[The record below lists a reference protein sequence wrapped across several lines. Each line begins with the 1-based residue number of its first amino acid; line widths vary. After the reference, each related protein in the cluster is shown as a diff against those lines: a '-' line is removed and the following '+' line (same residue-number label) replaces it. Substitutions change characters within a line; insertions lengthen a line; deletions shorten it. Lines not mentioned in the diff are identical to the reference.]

1 LIPMVLGFIWYN
13 PKVLGKAW
21 MEASGM
27 TEEKAKN
34 ANMALVFGL
43 SFLFSFFLAFAL
55 QFLVIH
61 QSGVTSLF
69 YKQPINDPSTE
80 MGALYKKIMD
90 TLGTSYRTFKHGA
103 LHGTI
108 GGFMIALPILAT
120 NAMFEGKGFKY
131 IAINAGYWIICM
143 ALMGGLIC
151 AWM

>member
-1 LIPMVLGFIWYN
+1 MNIVAVLVAALIPMVLGFIWYN

-69 YKQPINDPSTE
+69 YKQPINDP
-80 MGALYKKIMD
+80 
-90 TLGTSYRTFKHGA
+90 
-103 LHGTI
+103 
-108 GGFMIALPILAT
+108 
-120 NAMFEGKGFKY
+120 
-131 IAINAGYWIICM
+131 
-143 ALMGGLIC
+143 
-151 AWM
+151 